1 MNLKTTLVVIAF
13 AAAGFVANSAMSEEV
28 SPPMKDITIEGHTED
43 VVKAACDGYF
53 GLTDSRGIYSCVNKD
68 GSGIVCG
75 GITDK
80 EKNSCHTFQ
89 LEPDSTILKTILA
102 TPRPTE
108 SQEVFEPEGNKCCV
122 FIGGDRICRSC

>member
-1 MNLKTTLVVIAF
+1 
-13 AAAGFVANSAMSEEV
+13 
-28 SPPMKDITIEGHTED
+28 MKDITIEGHTED

-53 GLTDSRGIYSCVNKD
+53 GLADSRGIYSCVNKD

-89 LEPDSTILKTILA
+89 LEPDSAILKTILRHPSAHEVRRRSLNLKA
-102 TPRPTE
+102 TNVVSLLAGTEFAVAVDLHPDALKGATSGRPL
-108 SQEVFEPEGNKCCV
+108 GCV
-122 FIGGDRICRSC
+122 GLHQF